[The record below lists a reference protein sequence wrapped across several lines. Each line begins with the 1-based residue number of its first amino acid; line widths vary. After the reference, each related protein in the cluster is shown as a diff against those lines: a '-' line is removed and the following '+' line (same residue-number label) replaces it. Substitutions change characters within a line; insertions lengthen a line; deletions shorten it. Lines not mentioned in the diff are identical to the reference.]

1 MSSAEVKTRFLT
13 EEQLREAKQEDEGG
27 ECEADEADEADE
39 GDERVVDVFFES
51 GERKRSSLA
60 SLPRGSNGTGAKGYG
75 ARNG

>member
-13 EEQLREAKQEDEGG
+13 EGQLREAKQENECG
-27 ECEADEADEADE
+27 ECEAGEADA

-51 GERKRSSLA
+51 GEWGRSSLA
-60 SLPRGSNGTGAKGYG
+60 SLPRGNNGTGAKGYG

>member
-13 EEQLREAKQEDEGG
+13 EEQLREMKREEECE
-27 ECEADEADEADE
+27 ECEAGGADA
-39 GDERVVDVFFES
+39 GDEKVVDVYFKE
-51 GERKRSSLA
+51 GEWGRNSLA